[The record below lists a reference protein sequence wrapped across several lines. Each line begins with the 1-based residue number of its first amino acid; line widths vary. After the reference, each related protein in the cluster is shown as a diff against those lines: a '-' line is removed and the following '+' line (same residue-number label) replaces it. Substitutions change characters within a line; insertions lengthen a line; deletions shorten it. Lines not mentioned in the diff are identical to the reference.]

1 MKAIL
6 TLKVNSLFNL
16 KCNKGRLSLPIRRA
30 FLIKILNPAQASH
43 TAIVKRVNTKIGGQN
58 TPVLDTRN
66 NMIKL
71 RISRLSKIKRNR
83 FEMRKNFI
91 NSRVAVTNKR
101 YIFRTS
107 KQKTSIKKIKI
118 IQKILRRL

>member
-58 TPVLDTRN
+58 IPVLDTRN

-91 NSRVAVTNKR
+91 EKNSIISSYQSINKHNFLALF
-101 YIFRTS
+101 YN
-107 KQKTSIKKIKI
+107 Q
-118 IQKILRRL
+118 